1 MFPSVVSTVMTNHQC
16 SYPYFAGDIWH
27 VLITTFPTSEKP
39 SHQRNPNW
47 LLRSLAAGPC
57 AVGFRA
63 GNSVRAGRGTTSNG
77 WLTTKKEG
85 RIIILAYLRYLL
97 NRRVKVR
104 EYCHCSYLVNDLQL
118 ICQTKLHPVW
128 ASNPLAP
135 KHWNGKLAKF
145 KQLIIIIPRWS
156 ESLTIAWI
164 EQKSVLH
171 RKFSGP
177 NWRVTTNKEQGTL
190 QIWLIW
196 LLSFDWVVSNKYMLI

>member
-1 MFPSVVSTVMTNHQC
+1 MSWLQHSPLQKNQAISETPIGCCEALQLDLARLALGLETQWGLVGGQLAM
-16 SYPYFAGDIWH
+16 GDWP
-27 VLITTFPTSEKP
+27 L
-39 SHQRNPNW
+39 
-47 LLRSLAAGPC
+47 
-57 AVGFRA
+57 
-63 GNSVRAGRGTTSNG
+63 
-77 WLTTKKEG
+77 KKEG